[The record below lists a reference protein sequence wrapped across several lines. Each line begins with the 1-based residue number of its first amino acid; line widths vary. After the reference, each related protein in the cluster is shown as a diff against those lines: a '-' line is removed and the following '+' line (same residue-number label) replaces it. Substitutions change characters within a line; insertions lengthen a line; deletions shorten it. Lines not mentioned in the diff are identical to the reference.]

1 MARGLEL
8 VYNHWQPLTDQE
20 YNELIYDFENYCQRG
35 SMIIDKNGIAVP
47 FRLNEAQKAVARF
60 LIEELFKEIPSPI
73 NLFIHKSRQMG
84 ISVVI
89 AKLEQYVGT
98 RIPNLNMQHVMP
110 TEDDADDLF
119 EKKFVPMF
127 QGTHPDLAPDV
138 YKTTRRLKFLEYGGV
153 KLGSSVTFS
162 SSQKSSANKGQT
174 NQVVIEDEHAA
185 YERVKSLERGLLA
198 TMPKAGRALRV
209 VVSTANGMN
218 HFADLSKI
226 AKKSVHWKYLF
237 LPWHML
243 TEYEMEPTGRLAELS
258 QLSEYEVLLCE
269 IFEKAGYP
277 VQTWARKMAWYDYT
291 YQTEAGLDAEFMY
304 ENYPSTAE
312 ESFAATGTPVLPAH
326 KLVEFRDAEK
336 KFDFVELR
344 QDDHGRVTI
353 KTAIVSTIKRFAP
366 PRSQGRYAIWADPAD
381 GGADG
386 DDSAA
391 VVVDLDTMEDVLCI
405 KEKIDQNDFAE
416 LLSHIGHEYNKAEI
430 IIERNTGQSCIDWL
444 VKIMRYPRV
453 WIDPIATTRQRVV
466 YGVYMTRPIKNE
478 AILRMKFLLNNDI
491 YTDYDPDWIEDGL
504 HFVWRKTPSGLQ
516 KAEGSEGFHDDT
528 VMARL
533 IGVSTLNMKKYKAYQ
548 SSIER
553 K

>member
-1 MARGLEL
+1 
-8 VYNHWQPLTDQE
+8 
-20 YNELIYDFENYCQRG
+20 
-35 SMIIDKNGIAVP
+35 MIINKNGTAVP
-47 FRLNEAQKAVARF
+47 FKLNEAQKAVAKF
-60 LIEELFKEIPSPI
+60 LMAELFKEIPSPI

-98 RIPNLNMQHVMP
+98 RIPNINMQHVMP

-119 EKKFVPMF
+119 ELKFVPMF
-127 QGTHPDLAPDV
+127 QGTHPDLAPEV
-138 YKTTRRLKFLEYGGV
+138 RKTERRLKFIEYGGV
-153 KLGSSVTFS
+153 KLGSSLTFS
-162 SSQKSSANKGQT
+162 SAQKSSANKGQT

-226 AKKSVHWKYLF
+226 AQASSHWKYLF
-237 LPWHML
+237 LPWHMIS
-243 TEYEMEPTGRLAELS
+243 EYEMEPEGRLALLSKLSDYEL
-258 QLSEYEVLLCE
+258 QLCE
-269 IFEKAGYP
+269 IFERCGYP
-277 VQTWARKMAWYDYT
+277 VASWVRKLAWYDFT
-291 YQTEAGLDAEFMY
+291 YQTEAGLDQDFMF

-326 KLVEFRDAEK
+326 KLIEFRDAQKSFEY
-336 KFDFVELR
+336 VQLR
-344 QDDHGRVTI
+344 QDDFGRITVEA
-353 KTAIVSTIKRFAP
+353 AIVSTIKRFKKAI
-366 PRSQGRYAIWADPAD
+366 PRHKYSIWVDPAE

-386 DDSAA
+386 DYSAA

-416 LLSHIGHEYNKAEI
+416 LLSHIGREYNLATI
-430 IIERNTGQSCIDWL
+430 VVERNMGQSLISWL
-444 VKIMRYPRV
+444 VNIMKYPRV
-453 WIDPIATTRQRVV
+453 WIDPLATTKQSVA
-466 YGVYMTRPIKNE
+466 YGVYMTRKVKNE
-478 AILRMKFLLNNDI
+478 GIYRLKFLLNNNI
-491 YTDYDPDWIEDGL
+491 YTDYDPEWIEDGL
-504 HFVWRKTPSGLQ
+504 HFVWKKTPSGLQ
-516 KAEGSEGFHDDT
+516 KAEGSEGYHDDT

-533 IGVSTLNMKKYKAYQ
+533 IGSWTLDMKKYKDYQ